1 MPIDKTKADRL
12 IEVYNFLTGLVEGKR
27 DVEPLQLKDGTILY
41 RDEVGQSAVD
51 TIPVEEA
58 AAAPD
63 DVPNDS
69 ASVPNSDEGA
79 VDTIPVEEAE
89 AAAAAA
95 DAVPNDS
102 ASVPNSDES
111 AVEPVGPEMIN
122 LVEATET
129 QQNGASRR
137 RRNGKSTRAR
147 RGTRKQRRNRK

>member
-41 RDEVGQSAVD
+41 RDEVGQSD
-51 TIPVEEA
+51 
-58 AAAPD
+58 
-63 DVPNDS
+63 
-69 ASVPNSDEGA
+69 

-89 AAAAAA
+89 AA
-95 DAVPNDS
+95 
-102 ASVPNSDES
+102 
-111 AVEPVGPEMIN
+111 VGPEMIN

-147 RGTRKQRRNRK
+147 WGTRKQRRNRK